1 MKKNRK
7 SIECTRNWC
16 CSTDPAVT
24 AASGVDE
31 QVVAQANLSEEKN
44 IQELLGDE
52 NETENSV
59 GRDD

>member
-1 MKKNRK
+1 MRKK
-7 SIECTRNWC
+7 CGYFDTTWC
-16 CSTDPAVT
+16 CSVAPEATPD
-24 AASGVDE
+24 SGVDE
-31 QVVAQANLSEEKN
+31 QAIAQANLSEEKN